1 MTQQVESNTSSTM
14 MRNEVT
20 QKVDSGER
28 PSALVTFEPGP
39 TPRGNQTRTGMVDEF
54 LRVVHGELVDG
65 GLVDGPRLDLV
76 QVRHDDRH
84 VVLLVVPEQKRL

>member
-1 MTQQVESNTSSTM
+1 M
-14 MRNEVT
+14 
-20 QKVDSGER
+20 
-28 PSALVTFEPGP
+28 PSPS
-39 TPRGNQTRTGMVDEF
+39 PRGNQRRTGMVDEF

-84 VVLLVVPEQKRL
+84 VVLLVVPEQKRLWLSDGQEDGAVPSGKAV